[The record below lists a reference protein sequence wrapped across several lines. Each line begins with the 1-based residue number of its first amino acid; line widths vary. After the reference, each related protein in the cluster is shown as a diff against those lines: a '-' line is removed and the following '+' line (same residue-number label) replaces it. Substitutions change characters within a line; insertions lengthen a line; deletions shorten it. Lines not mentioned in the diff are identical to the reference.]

1 MPILPVLRAAVFR
14 YTIREKPLRLHQP
27 LAGRGLKR
35 VKFNGYA
42 SDSHTS
48 SRTPVVLFPQEIE
61 LVTRDSREAD
71 VTVTIAVLVGGSIY
85 QSLLKVELPQ
95 VPATLRLKRGDGPVH
110 LIGKEY
116 VGKGKES
123 SVNGLTYVM
132 HTSSPLG
139 S

>member
-1 MPILPVLRAAVFR
+1 M
-14 YTIREKPLRLHQP
+14 Q
-27 LAGRGLKR
+27 
-35 VKFNGYA
+35 FNGFCICFA
-42 SDSHTS
+42 HLISHPG
-48 SRTPVVLFPQEIE
+48 RLFPQEIE

-116 VGKGKES
+116 VGKES
-123 SVNGLTYVM
+123 AG
-132 HTSSPLG
+132 
-139 S
+139 